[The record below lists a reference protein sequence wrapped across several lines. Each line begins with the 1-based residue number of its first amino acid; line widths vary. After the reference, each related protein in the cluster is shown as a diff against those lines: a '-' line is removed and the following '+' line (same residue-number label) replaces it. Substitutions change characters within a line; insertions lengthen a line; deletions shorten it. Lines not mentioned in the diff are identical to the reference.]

1 MFLWNKEQAKKTS
14 PLGEMIAD
22 RVDALDD
29 ETVARLKKLEKLD
42 PLLNI
47 AADKKITIDDSTGA
61 VSVADITTE
70 ESDNEEDTA
79 EP

>member
-1 MFLWNKEQAKKTS
+1 MGFKWNKEQAKKCS

-29 ETVARLKKLEKLD
+29 ETIANLKKLSNLA

-47 AADKKITIDDSTGA
+47 AADKKIVIDDSTGA
-61 VSVADITTE
+61 VSVVDKE
-70 ESDNEEDTA
+70 
-79 EP
+79 

>member
-1 MFLWNKEQAKKTS
+1 MFKWNKKQAEKAS

-29 ETVARLKKLEKLD
+29 ETIANLKKLSNLA

-47 AADKKITIDDSTGA
+47 AADKEIVIDDSTGA
-61 VSVADITTE
+61 VSVVDKE
-70 ESDNEEDTA
+70 
-79 EP
+79 

>member
-1 MFLWNKEQAKKTS
+1 MFKWNKKQAQKAS

-29 ETVARLKKLEKLD
+29 ATLERLAKLSNLD

-47 AADKKITIDDSTGA
+47 ASTKEIKIDSSTGA
-61 VSVADITTE
+61 VSVGDKA
-70 ESDNEEDTA
+70 
-79 EP
+79 

>member
-1 MFLWNKEQAKKTS
+1 MFKWNKKQAEKAS

-29 ETVARLKKLEKLD
+29 ETIANLKKLSNLA

-47 AADKKITIDDSTGA
+47 AADKEIVIDDSTGA
-61 VSVADITTE
+61 VSVVDK
-70 ESDNEEDTA
+70 S
-79 EP
+79 